1 MHMNMRVVL
10 RNIDQSTRALCK
22 RCIPLQGQHKGQRDE
37 INISFFMLQNICQWA
52 SCDEIA
58 LN

>member
-1 MHMNMRVVL
+1 MHVNMQVVL
-10 RNIDQSTRALCK
+10 RKIDQSTLCK
-22 RCIPLQGQHKGQRDE
+22 RCIPLQGQHKGQKDE